1 MKIKSYQTLQ
11 YFRDIQ
17 QKAVAHLICSL
28 HMMWYGKILA
38 RTHYATINLGLA
50 FEIPHEH
57 ALLVFSR
64 SGHGFRHAISLSN
77 SVGVIDFDFTGEVKV
92 RLECKLNVPPIITAG
107 TAVAQAIL
115 METPRVYF
123 AVVDEIKEPTN
134 KHFGFGST
142 GM

>member
-1 MKIKSYQTLQ
+1 MKIK
-11 YFRDIQ
+11 R
-17 QKAVAHLICSL
+17 L
-28 HMMWYGKILA
+28 HDDAILPRYSTEGSSA
-38 RTHYATINLGLA
+38 FDLFTPHNVEWENISGVHYATVALGWG

-64 SGHGFRHAISLSN
+64 SGHGFKHAISLSN

-123 AVVDEIKEPTN
+123 AVVDEIKEGS
-134 KHFGFGST
+134 HVGFGST